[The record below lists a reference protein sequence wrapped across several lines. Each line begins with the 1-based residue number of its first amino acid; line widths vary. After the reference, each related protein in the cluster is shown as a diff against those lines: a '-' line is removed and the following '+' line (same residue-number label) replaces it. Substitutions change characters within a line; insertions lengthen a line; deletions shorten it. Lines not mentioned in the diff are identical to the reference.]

1 MAELDFTLEFNSDV
15 TNGTLENELF
25 VEADRRLR
33 ELAEGHDDLIGAAI
47 NIRTPAQ
54 AETPPLYEAT
64 VVAYVRPENL
74 AATEKSPDVYAA
86 LKGALDA
93 VERQIR
99 QKREKLGKRW
109 EQPAGHPVI
118 REMIEVEAAKGE
130 IAEVETANS
139 EPDDG

>member
-1 MAELDFTLEFNSDV
+1 MAELDFTIEFNSDV
-15 TNGTLENELF
+15 TDGAVENELF
-25 VEADRRLR
+25 VEADGRLH
-33 ELAEGHDDLIGAAI
+33 ELAEGHNDLTGAAI

-64 VVAYVRPENL
+64 VVAYVRPENI
-74 AATEKSPDVYAA
+74 AATEKAPDVYTA

-93 VERQIR
+93 IERQIR

-130 IAEVETANS
+130 ITEVDTIDG